1 MKGNR
6 PSSLPVAR
14 FCARS
19 PALNLGAGRA
29 AALSS
34 VWHAR
39 AAGKD
44 WQDAYNRLTEEERED
59 IDSWQ
64 LPRTF
69 TAAIRVGKVVAS
81 RDLSYS
87 DAVKEMECG
96 LNEYCGWSTK
106 ESPDCL
112 TAGTCDFHWIVGRRL
127 FVADLKKS
135 VYTEPD
141 GPNSL
146 QVKCYALA
154 LAAYYGD
161 KVDGYYTG
169 IWAAEEGVWMWGEY
183 TALDSEQCAQDWAE
197 VKAAALN
204 IDGDYNVGPHCRK
217 CYARTRC
224 PAYLIPPEQ
233 AEGLL
238 AKYFTG
244 ELDTARAYEL
254 LSFLERIDKLSETGW
269 KIVEA
274 HEELFGGI
282 PDGNGRVWRSVDVKG
297 KMRLDRAAL
306 ERDHPELVRKYF
318 VQGKGHKQRRWTKE
332 RSK

>member
-64 LPRTF
+64 LPRSCKLQPESGSAPF
-69 TAAIRVGKVVAS
+69 ILR
-81 RDLSYS
+81 YE
-87 DAVKEMECG
+87 DAVKEEECG
-96 LNEYCGWSTK
+96 LDEYCGYARK
-106 ESPDCL
+106 EDESCI
-112 TAGTCDFHWIVGRRL
+112 TAGTCDFYWLIDGVL

-154 LAAYYGD
+154 LAAKYP
-161 KVDGYYTG
+161 VRGYVTG
-169 IWAAEEGVWMWGEY
+169 IWAAEEGAWMWGEY
-183 TALDSEQCAQDWAE
+183 TPIDSEQCAQDWAE

-238 AKYFTG
+238 ARYFTG
-244 ELDTARAYEL
+244 ELDTARTYEL

-274 HEELFGGI
+274 HEEMFGGI
-282 PDGNGRVWRSVDVKG
+282 PDGQGRVWKAVDMPGRMSFNK
-297 KMRLDRAAL
+297 KAF
-306 ERDHPELVRKYF
+306 EQEHPELAQKF
-318 VQGKGHKQRRWTKE
+318 FSQGKGYKVRRWVKE
-332 RSK
+332 RGK